1 MSDLTHCPHCNADQ
15 RPGRTI
21 GVEIWGVYDGVLF
34 WRCPD
39 CGGSWH
45 RWSPDS
51 WLRLYKAAE
60 KYVGAPA
67 KTDAALADWAESM
80 GLESDRG

>member
-1 MSDLTHCPHCNADQ
+1 MAEPTCCPHCNADLDNS
-15 RPGRTI
+15 RTI

-45 RWSPDS
+45 RWSPDD
-51 WLRLYKAAE
+51 WPRLYKAAE
-60 KYVGAPA
+60 KYVGAPPKA
-67 KTDAALADWAESM
+67 DDALKAWAESM
-80 GLESDRG
+80 GLGGRQ